1 MVEFTVTA
9 IEQKTELPRFADLEP
24 VAALFADMQRSACD
38 ESDGTC
44 IELRIARSIARL
56 ALDA

>member
-1 MVEFTVTA
+1 VVEFTVTA

-24 VAALFADMQRSACD
+24 VAALFADVQRSACD

-44 IELRIARSIARL
+44 IAAGGFWAGLGSAP
-56 ALDA
+56 